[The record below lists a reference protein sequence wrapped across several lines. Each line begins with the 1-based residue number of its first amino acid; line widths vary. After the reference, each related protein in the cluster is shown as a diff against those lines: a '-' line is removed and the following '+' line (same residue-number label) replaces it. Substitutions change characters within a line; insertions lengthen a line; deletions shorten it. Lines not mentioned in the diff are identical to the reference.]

1 MPAKSNQK
9 TKASSPKTSKL
20 PLHKRTKENIT
31 HVHSVKQ
38 NRKSTGEKYLP
49 LIKSTTISTNTTLKK
64 KKPTTGKTKIN
75 LPQEEALLSLHP
87 TDSSGNEDDTMSTNS
102 NEGHPDIYI

>member
-1 MPAKSNQK
+1 MTVLNSKKKTYRTIETQTDIPADNHSELKAKEIVNVPAKPKQT
-9 TKASSPKTSKL
+9 TKVSTPKTPKL

-49 LIKSTTISTNTTLKK
+49 LIKSTTISTNPPLKK
-64 KKPTTGKTKIN
+64 KKTYNRKKR
-75 LPQEEALLSLHP
+75 
-87 TDSSGNEDDTMSTNS
+87 
-102 NEGHPDIYI
+102 

>member
-20 PLHKRTKENIT
+20 PLHKRTKENT
-31 HVHSVKQ
+31 NHTQSLKQ

-49 LIKSTTISTNTTLKK
+49 LIKSTTISTNPPLKK
-64 KKPTTGKTKIN
+64 KKTYNRKKR
-75 LPQEEALLSLHP
+75 
-87 TDSSGNEDDTMSTNS
+87 
-102 NEGHPDIYI
+102 